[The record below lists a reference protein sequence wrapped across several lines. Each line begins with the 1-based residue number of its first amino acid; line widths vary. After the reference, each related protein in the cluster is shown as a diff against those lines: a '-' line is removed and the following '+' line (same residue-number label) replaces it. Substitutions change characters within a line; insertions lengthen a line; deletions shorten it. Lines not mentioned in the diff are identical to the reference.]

1 MSDQRDVILIVDDD
15 AETRTLLREQ
25 VFGASNFQVAEAHDG
40 HNALYRLQ
48 EVRPDLIVLDLQ
60 LPGLSGRD
68 LLVAVQSQGFRGPL
82 IVVANDSSA
91 RGVVEAFRLGAT
103 DYVTRPIREAE
114 VMVAVERG
122 LAEVRLRRQRDSL
135 VNQIQTANKELEAR
149 VHELTTLYEIG
160 QSVTALRELEPLFD
174 RILDAT
180 LSVTKADHSF
190 LLLRDEKSNQIILRA
205 GRNLRL
211 ALLDR
216 MGEPL
221 QDALADLVMSSR
233 EPLMVSGEGL
243 KKFTTAKDLFA
254 VVYTPLVVQEVAV
267 GVLVAGNHQNKTA
280 FNEAQGRLLK
290 MLANYASIALV
301 NARLFAML
309 DQRAKTMEAMLR
321 DVSERDAQR
330 TKQLQTV
337 LARVYHPLGEIDA
350 NLTRLQGDMDGH
362 LPKDAAARLN
372 GIGQQVKQLAAL
384 ITNLAKSR

>member
-25 VFGASNFQVAEAHDG
+25 VFGASNFLVAEAQDG

-82 IVVANDSSA
+82 IVIANDSSA

-135 VNQIQTANKELEAR
+135 VGQIQTANKELEAR
-149 VHELTTLYEIG
+149 VHELTTLSEIG

-174 RILDAT
+174 RILEAA
-180 LSVTKADHSF
+180 LSVTQADHSF
-190 LLLRDEKSNQIILRA
+190 LLLRDEKSNRLILRA

-216 MGEPL
+216 MGESI
-221 QDALADLVMSSR
+221 QDPLADLVMSSR

-254 VVYTPLVVQEVAV
+254 VVYTPLVVQEMAV
-267 GVLVAGNHQNKTA
+267 GVLVAGNHQHKTA
-280 FNEAQGRLLK
+280 FTDAHGRLLK

-301 NARLFAML
+301 NALLFAML
-309 DQRAKTMEAMLR
+309 DQRAKTMEATLR

-330 TKQLQTV
+330 AKQLQAV

>member
-221 QDALADLVMSSR
+221 QDALAVLVMSSR